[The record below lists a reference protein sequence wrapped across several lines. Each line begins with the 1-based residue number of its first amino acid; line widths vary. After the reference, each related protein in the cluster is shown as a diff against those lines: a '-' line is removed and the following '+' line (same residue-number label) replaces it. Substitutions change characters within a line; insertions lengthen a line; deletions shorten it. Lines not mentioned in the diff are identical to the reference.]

1 MGKEEIEKV
10 YVNKRRVD
18 RIWTHRNMEKGHSR
32 LRKLGKL
39 KSCFLNV
46 QIPLECTP
54 VN

>member
-18 RIWTHRNMEKGHSR
+18 RIWIYRNMEKGYFR

-39 KSCFLNV
+39 KSCFFNV
-46 QIPLECTP
+46 
-54 VN
+54 